1 MVMAA
6 PQAIERTLQRILI
19 LMRRCFC
26 TAAHRTS
33 SAMVRTTDQTLQ
45 VPASLQDLRY
55 RACSTRSQPLQA
67 ALVAE

>member
-6 PQAIERTLQRILI
+6 PQAIERTLQRI